1 MRKPS
6 YMPYKINCKYY
17 ANGCNVS
24 IFIIKKNIL
33 KKFVLKLIMDLIL
46 SRINGNKELDART

>member
-1 MRKPS
+1 
-6 YMPYKINCKYY
+6 MPYKINCKYY